1 MTAAAPDLTTND
13 RSVRDEVVHEAATM
27 VLYVSIV
34 EIAELAAIPES
45 HFATGSV
52 TGPVGAE
59 LIALLWG
66 TAMGLALAHWFAFG
80 FAARGFR
87 GERHTRL
94 DTYVGLAQVGAAAFV
109 AAISSLPALFLSDE
123 NAQVL
128 TGYIPAVLVGV
139 VSYLIARSGGRSRT
153 ASVVYGIT
161 ALVLGFVVAFAKS
174 RLAAH

>member
-1 MTAAAPDLTTND
+1 MTAAPPDLATHNVA
-13 RSVRDEVVHEAATM
+13 VRDQVVHEAATM

-45 HFATGSV
+45 HFATGRV

-87 GERHTRL
+87 GERHTPL
-94 DTYVGLAQVGAAAFV
+94 DTYIGLAQVGAAAFV
-109 AAISSLPALFLSDE
+109 AAVSSIPALFMSDE
-123 NAQVL
+123 NAQVF
-128 TGYIPAVLVGV
+128 TGYIPAVLVGI
-139 VSYLIARSGGRSRT
+139 VSYLIARSGGRSRA

-161 ALVLGFVVAFAKS
+161 ALVLGFIVAFAKS
-174 RLAAH
+174 RLASH